1 MGIDHLKQKIQTN
14 TNSGSLVNFSNFRIM
29 AIGLQKNA
37 ILWDYFNTND
47 ICINFKKTL
56 KE

>member
-29 AIGLQKNA
+29 AIGLQKMQFYG
-37 ILWDYFNTND
+37 I
-47 ICINFKKTL
+47 TL
-56 KE
+56 TQMISA